1 MMMNHLTSY
10 GEGQRKHLFTTIK
23 IFTLDLL
30 ALLYTFAIHY
40 DAVLQGTFVIDT
52 CVTGREEQQ
61 TISANQCFKQFA
73 HKQVIL
79 QFVTSSHIMVVL
91 DNTVLIAVRNHVTE
105 LTPKRM

>member
-1 MMMNHLTSY
+1 MNTTTITLTLDNY
-10 GEGQRKHLFTTIK
+10 GEGQRKHLFTAIK

-61 TISANQCFKQFA
+61 TISANIMNECYSP
-73 HKQVIL
+73 L
-79 QFVTSSHIMVVL
+79 SSFPTNRSFSSL
-91 DNTVLIAVRNHVTE
+91 
-105 LTPKRM
+105 

>member
-1 MMMNHLTSY
+1 MSSLLLAQVRPMMMNHLTSY

-40 DAVLQGTFVIDT
+40 DAVLQGTFIIDT

-61 TISANQCFKQFA
+61 TISANQY
-73 HKQVIL
+73 
-79 QFVTSSHIMVVL
+79 
-91 DNTVLIAVRNHVTE
+91 NTVLIAVRNHVTE
-105 LTPKRM
+105 LTPKRV